1 MRYVVTV
8 AGERIEV
15 DHGGAGIRVGGA
27 PVTARLADVPGTPVR
42 LVTIGAESHRVV
54 VRRGERRGRYTLWV
68 DGWRFDVEAL
78 DERTQAIRDMTGAAA
93 APTGPAPLL
102 APMPGLVVRVAAAVG
117 DLVQAG
123 QALVVMEAMKM
134 ENELRASAPGR
145 VKSILVAPGQAVEK
159 GAVLVELE

>member
-1 MRYVVTV
+1 MRYVVTLG
-8 AGERIEV
+8 GERIEV
-15 DHGGAGIRVGGA
+15 DIGGEGVRVGGE
-27 PVTARLADVPGTPVR
+27 PVPARLAEVPGTPVR
-42 LVTIGAESHRVV
+42 LLTIGAESHRVV
-54 VRRGERRGRYTLWV
+54 VRRGDRRGRYSLWV

-93 APTGPAPLL
+93 APTGPAPLV

-117 DLVQAG
+117 DPVQAG

-145 VKSILVAPGQAVEK
+145 VKAILVAPGQAVEK
-159 GAVLVELE
+159 GTVLLELE